1 MVELNV
7 TLGESGYHVWKSDKV
22 GRPFSEATKR
32 GLGGHG
38 LQREAVGSMVIDHKV
53 EPPFQHIVTKLS
65 RR

>member
-1 MVELNV
+1 MFGNPTKLE
-7 TLGESGYHVWKSDKV
+7 D
-22 GRPFSEATKR
+22 RFSEATKG

-65 RR
+65 